1 MTSNSGKTCPSAVRK
16 KYSFVGFRFH
26 ECISSWNQLQI
37 PVKSSPWLFFAGYV
51 YINTH
56 TLYTTTTTTL
66 PSRKLYNKGSAVDF
80 TTCHYH
86 TGGCART
93 PLRQAGG
100 IRWNQA
106 GLHGYRPNFQTP
118 PFPHPHILPPSGA
131 SFLCIMCG
139 IEVTGEFKVSQR
151 PLQSNYSL
159 YVSHWA
165 EGVFTLSDWHNSK
178 IEHLAVLGAIGKNP
192 LRTPLEGPRPQT
204 PTADYTGSGVFRK
217 SCTVNVPVSNPSTTT
232 TQSTSIHLSGKC
244 ADVFMAAVVK
254 LLLILH

>member
-1 MTSNSGKTCPSAVRK
+1 MIYKLYSVDLQLFILLYNSTYCQTNSLCFTTKITKKEDTKKKDILTSNSGKTRPSAVRK

-178 IEHLAVLGAIGKNP
+178 IEHLAVLGAIGKKPFKNP
-192 LRTPLEGPRPQT
+192 PGGPQT
-204 PTADYTGSGVFRK
+204 TNTHCR
-217 SCTVNVPVSNPSTTT
+217 
-232 TQSTSIHLSGKC
+232 
-244 ADVFMAAVVK
+244 
-254 LLLILH
+254 LHRVRSL